1 MEILLQIGVEVLRLI
16 PLILAFYVPAL
27 LGVAI
32 WSERG
37 PGSTISKAPRP
48 RGPGYRPKAVLML
61 VLGFGAVIAVQLM
74 FRSVSAAQVAETVG
88 LSLVQ
93 ISAAL
98 ALAALTVYKLAD

>member
-1 MEILLQIGVEVLRLI
+1 VEILLQAVVWVLGLV

-37 PGSTISKAPRP
+37 A
-48 RGPGYRPKAVLML
+48 GYRVKAALML
-61 VLGFGAVIAVQLM
+61 VLGFGAILFVQLV
-74 FRSVSAAQVAETVG
+74 FTSVSAAQVAAMVG

-93 ISAAL
+93 IAAAL

>member
-1 MEILLQIGVEVLRLI
+1 VTCNHWCRLGSVEILLQALVEVLGLV

-32 WSERG
+32 WRERG
-37 PGSTISKAPRP
+37 PGYKVKA
-48 RGPGYRPKAVLML
+48 ALML
-61 VLGFGAVIAVQLM
+61 ALGFGAIIAVQIL
-74 FRSVSAAQVAETVG
+74 FRSTSPVQVVATAG

-98 ALAALTVYKLAD
+98 VLAALTVYKLAD